1 MNKLYAN
8 VKLKSVDIHIACL
21 IVQFVAND
29 ILICLKKKGTI
40 ETILKEV
47 KNSKFIN
54 VKLKQPNYIQLQI
67 KTQVDLPTIDTPKK

>member
-1 MNKLYAN
+1 MP
-8 VKLKSVDIHIACL
+8 
-21 IVQFVAND
+21 Q
-29 ILICLKKKGTI
+29 KKGTI